1 MERLQAAIEKAR
13 AQREGG
19 AVSTP
24 EAFPSSA
31 AAPAHAPAA
40 AVSAGTG
47 SMAGSLEEKWLA
59 FRPLDTSG
67 AQYRKP
73 DHLVAF
79 TAGAPATP
87 YDMLRTRIVQQA
99 VTHGWKRIAIV
110 SPHAGSGKTT
120 TVANLAFSLGRQTE
134 MRTMVIDFD
143 LRRAT
148 LAGLLGQTPEATM
161 GDVLEG
167 RVPFVDHGY
176 RYQDNVVFGL
186 NSRPVAHSSELLQS
200 QRARLAMEAIE
211 EQYQPD
217 LTLFD
222 LPPLLA
228 TDDTFGFLKHV
239 DCAVI
244 VVAAEETPMSQIDVT
259 ERQVAEVTS
268 VMGVVLNKCRVM
280 GDSYAYDY
288 SGY

>member
-19 AVSTP
+19 TV
-24 EAFPSSA
+24 SA
-31 AAPAHAPAA
+31 AEPLSSTATAPARAPAA
-40 AVSAGTG
+40 TLGAGTG
-47 SMAGSLEEKWLA
+47 TLEEKWLA

-67 AQYRKP
+67 PQYRKP

-120 TVANLAFSLGRQTE
+120 TIANLAFSLGRQTE
-134 MRTMVIDFD
+134 LRTMVIDFD
-143 LRRAT
+143 LRRTT
-148 LAGLLGQTPEATM
+148 LASLLGQSPEATM

-167 RVPFVDHGY
+167 RVPFADHGY
-176 RYQDNVVFGL
+176 RHQDNVVFGL
-186 NSRPVAHSSELLQS
+186 NSRPVAHSAELLQS

-211 EQYQPD
+211 KEYQPD
-217 LTLFD
+217 LVLYD

-228 TDDTFGFLKHV
+228 TDDSFGFLKHV